1 MNNIIKLLTVVSLCG
16 CTVLWTGC
24 NSLSPAEQN
33 TREQYLASVNQY
45 SIRGKLAIFEK
56 EGKGTAL
63 LNLQVDRPSYTI
75 YLTGAAGGTLLK
87 IDKNERFTEITD
99 DKGNKRISDNAD
111 ALITELTGYHI
122 PCDTLPDIITAVPKD
137 RPHTYASDGTV
148 ETIVFPEFTVTYKN
162 YTKQKDVLVP
172 KKLDIKGN
180 DFLLRINIT
189 KWEL

>member
-56 EGKGTAL
+56 EGKGTAM
-63 LNLQVDRPSYTI
+63 LNLQVDRPSYTV

-122 PCDTLPDIITAVPKD
+122 PCDTLPDIITALPKD

>member
-1 MNNIIKLLTVVSLCG
+1 MNNMIKLLTVVSLCG

-63 LNLQVDRPSYTI
+63 LNLQVDRPSYTV

>member
-1 MNNIIKLLTVVSLCG
+1 
-16 CTVLWTGC
+16 
-24 NSLSPAEQN
+24 
-33 TREQYLASVNQY
+33 
-45 SIRGKLAIFEK
+45 
-56 EGKGTAL
+56 
-63 LNLQVDRPSYTI
+63 
-75 YLTGAAGGTLLK
+75 
-87 IDKNERFTEITD
+87 
-99 DKGNKRISDNAD
+99 
-111 ALITELTGYHI
+111 
-122 PCDTLPDIITAVPKD
+122 VPKD

>member
-1 MNNIIKLLTVVSLCG
+1 MNNLIKLLTVVSLCG

-63 LNLQVDRPSYTI
+63 LNLQVDRPSYTV

-122 PCDTLPDIITAVPKD
+122 PCDTLPDIITALPKD

>member
-63 LNLQVDRPSYTI
+63 LNLQVDRPSYTV

-111 ALITELTGYHI
+111 ALVTELTGYHI
-122 PCDTLPDIITAVPKD
+122 PCDTLPDIITALPKD

>member
-63 LNLQVDRPSYTI
+63 LNLQVDRPSYTV

-111 ALITELTGYHI
+111 AL
-122 PCDTLPDIITAVPKD
+122 
-137 RPHTYASDGTV
+137 

>member
-1 MNNIIKLLTVVSLCG
+1 LNNIIKLLTVVSLCG

-63 LNLQVDRPSYTI
+63 LNLQVDRPSYTV

-122 PCDTLPDIITAVPKD
+122 PCDTLPDIITALPKD

>member
-63 LNLQVDRPSYTI
+63 LNLQVDRPSYTV

-122 PCDTLPDIITAVPKD
+122 PCDTLPDIITALPKD

-148 ETIVFPEFTVTYKN
+148 ETIVFPEFTVTYKS

>member
-1 MNNIIKLLTVVSLCG
+1 LNNIIKLLTVVSLCG

-63 LNLQVDRPSYTI
+63 LNLQVDRPSYTV

-148 ETIVFPEFTVTYKN
+148 ETIVFPEFTVTYKS

>member
-1 MNNIIKLLTVVSLCG
+1 LNNIIKLLTVVSLCG

-63 LNLQVDRPSYTI
+63 LNLQVDRPSYTV

-111 ALITELTGYHI
+111 ALITELTGCHI
-122 PCDTLPDIITAVPKD
+122 PCDTLPDVITAVPKD

>member
-63 LNLQVDRPSYTI
+63 LNLQVDRPSYTV

-122 PCDTLPDIITAVPKD
+122 PCDTLPDIIIALPKD

>member
-63 LNLQVDRPSYTI
+63 LNLQVDRPSYTV

-111 ALITELTGYHI
+111 AIITELTGYHI
-122 PCDTLPDIITAVPKD
+122 PCDTLPDIITALPKD

>member
-63 LNLQVDRPSYTI
+63 LNLQVDRPSYTV

-122 PCDTLPDIITAVPKD
+122 PC
-137 RPHTYASDGTV
+137 

>member
-1 MNNIIKLLTVVSLCG
+1 LNKIIKLLTVVSLCG

-63 LNLQVDRPSYTI
+63 LNLQVDRPSYTV

>member
-24 NSLSPAEQN
+24 NSLTPSEQN
-33 TREQYLASVNQY
+33 TREQYLASVSQY

-63 LNLQVDRPSYTI
+63 LNLQVDRPSYTV
-75 YLTGAAGGTLLK
+75 YLTGAGGGTLLK

-111 ALITELTGYHI
+111 ALITELTGFHI
-122 PCDTLPDIITAVPKD
+122 PCDTLPDILTAVPKD

>member
-63 LNLQVDRPSYTI
+63 LNLQVDRPSYTV

-99 DKGNKRISDNAD
+99 DKGNKRFSDNAD

-189 KWEL
+189 KWEQ

>member
-63 LNLQVDRPSYTI
+63 LNLQVDRPSYTV

-122 PCDTLPDIITAVPKD
+122 PCDTLPDIIT
-137 RPHTYASDGTV
+137 
-148 ETIVFPEFTVTYKN
+148 
-162 YTKQKDVLVP
+162 
-172 KKLDIKGN
+172 LDIKGN

>member
-63 LNLQVDRPSYTI
+63 LNLQVDRPSYTV

-148 ETIVFPEFTVTYKN
+148 ETIVFPEFTVTYKS

>member
-63 LNLQVDRPSYTI
+63 LNLQVDRPSYTV

-87 IDKNERFTEITD
+87 IDKNELFTEITD

-148 ETIVFPEFTVTYKN
+148 ETIVFPEFTVTYKS

>member
-63 LNLQVDRPSYTI
+63 LNLQVDRPSYTV

-99 DKGNKRISDNAD
+99 DKGNKRISDNAH

>member
-63 LNLQVDRPSYTI
+63 LNLQVDRPSYTV

-111 ALITELTGYHI
+111 AIITELTGYHI
-122 PCDTLPDIITAVPKD
+122 PCDTLPDIIIALPKD

>member
-63 LNLQVDRPSYTI
+63 LNLQVDRPSYTV

-122 PCDTLPDIITAVPKD
+122 PCDTLPDIITALPKD

-148 ETIVFPEFTVTYKN
+148 ETIIFPEFTVTYKN

>member
-63 LNLQVDRPSYTI
+63 LNLQVDRPSYTV

>member
-63 LNLQVDRPSYTI
+63 LNLQVDRPSYTV

-122 PCDTLPDIITAVPKD
+122 PCDTLPDIITALPKD

>member
-63 LNLQVDRPSYTI
+63 LNLQVDRPSYTV

-122 PCDTLPDIITAVPKD
+122 PCDTLPDIITALPKD

-148 ETIVFPEFTVTYKN
+148 KTIVFPEFTVTYKN